1 MADQIGRYTIV
12 RRLAV
17 GGMAE
22 VYLARMRGQ
31 HGFARSVVVK
41 RIRPALA
48 RTGQIR
54 RMFADEA
61 RVAAHLAHV
70 NIAQVIDVGEEGG
83 EPYLVMEYVEG
94 RDVHALL
101 EEAGGRG
108 LPIDIAVAVALGVA
122 AGLDHA
128 HGRRDADGRPL
139 EIVHRD
145 VSPSNVMVG
154 FDGNVKLLDFGVAK
168 AQGARDVTRA
178 GTVKGKLQYMSPEQS
193 LGLAVD
199 LRSDLFS
206 LGTVLYEML
215 VGTRPFETGA
225 VLVAPAR
232 RRPAVSPALDALV
245 LQLLE
250 NEPSRRPASAEEVST
265 ALDTIAREERLSC
278 SPVALRRYLVER
290 FGEPAAVSDGEPAL
304 FDEEPETASLSV
316 SVATAVTS
324 VDQPVDVAAFAETVA
339 APAERRK
346 HGALLLALAAAASL
360 AVIPALAADGETS
373 APAIVAAPPREVEPS
388 PPPAAVGVTAPLP
401 IPVAVEAA
409 PAPRASARKRRAP
422 PVAKSAPAP
431 AWDPDGPLLRSQ
443 QRRKRR

>member
-1 MADQIGRYTIV
+1 
-12 RRLAV
+12 
-17 GGMAE
+17 
-22 VYLARMRGQ
+22 
-31 HGFARSVVVK
+31 
-41 RIRPALA
+41 
-48 RTGQIR
+48 
-54 RMFADEA
+54 
-61 RVAAHLAHV
+61 
-70 NIAQVIDVGEEGG
+70 
-83 EPYLVMEYVEG
+83 
-94 RDVHALL
+94 
-101 EEAGGRG
+101 
-108 LPIDIAVAVALGVA
+108 
-122 AGLDHA
+122 
-128 HGRRDADGRPL
+128 
-139 EIVHRD
+139 
-145 VSPSNVMVG
+145 
-154 FDGNVKLLDFGVAK
+154 
-168 AQGARDVTRA
+168 
-178 GTVKGKLQYMSPEQS
+178 
-193 LGLAVD
+193 
-199 LRSDLFS
+199 
-206 LGTVLYEML
+206 
-215 VGTRPFETGA
+215 
-225 VLVAPAR
+225 
-232 RRPAVSPALDALV
+232 
-245 LQLLE
+245 
-250 NEPSRRPASAEEVST
+250 VST

-422 PVAKSAPAP
+422 PVAKSA